1 MVSRVGPNL
10 FKPGGSESS
19 EMPFDRICLDA
30 GHGMSNR
37 TPGVF
42 DPGAVAGGVREMI
55 IRKGRKWCGEST
67 GRRRR
72 DACNFLILNQV

>member
-42 DPGAVAGGVREMI
+42 DPGADAGGVREA
-55 IRKGRKWCGEST
+55 GVALDWALAPSST
-67 GRRRR
+67 FRWSFARL
-72 DACNFLILNQV
+72 CS

>member
-42 DPGAVAGGVREMI
+42 DPGAVAGGVRKADVALDWALA
-55 IRKGRKWCGEST
+55 RPST
-67 GRRRR
+67 VRWSFARL
-72 DACNFLILNQV
+72 CS